1 MNILICGASG
11 FVGQA
16 LVKTLKDEHTL
27 TLLGRNINKLKK
39 TFGDDQPCM
48 SWNDLSCET
57 LKTFDTVIN
66 LAGENIGDKRWS
78 SARKKAILQSRV
90 STTQQLA
97 TLCASLGEHSPRLL
111 NTSAIGIYGLSSD
124 TVFNE
129 HSTLPNPPRD
139 FLSEVGQTWEAAL
152 KPAIKARVN
161 VVIMRFAVVL
171 SPEGGAMKKLLPSF
185 KLGFGAVLG
194 SGQQAFSWIA
204 LEDLTR
210 AIIFLL
216 NHPEQRGV
224 FNLVADDVV
233 TQKQF
238 AQTLAGALHRPCFMH
253 MPASVVKGLFGQM
266 GEELLLQGQR
276 VKNTRLA
283 STGFNFKYPTLNEA
297 FEDFFNQ

>member
-16 LVKTLKDEHTL
+16 LVKTLKDQHAL

-39 TFGDDQPCM
+39 TFGDHQPCM
-48 SWNDLSCET
+48 TWDNLTQET
-57 LKTFDTVIN
+57 LKIFDAVIN

-90 STTQQLA
+90 STTQKLA
-97 TLCASLGEHSPRLL
+97 TLCARLGEHSPRLL
-111 NTSAIGIYGLSSD
+111 NTSAIGVYGLSEN
-124 TVFNE
+124 TVFDE
-129 HSTLPNPPRD
+129 HSTLPKPPCD
-139 FLSEVGQTWEAAL
+139 FLSEVGQAWEAAL
-152 KPAIKARVN
+152 LPAIEANVN
-161 VVIMRFAVVL
+161 VTIMRFAVVL

-210 AIIFLL
+210 AISFLL
-216 NHPEQRGV
+216 DHPQQHGV
-224 FNLVADDVV
+224 FNLVADEVV
-233 TQKQF
+233 IQKQF
-238 AQTLAGALHRPCFMH
+238 AEKLACTLHRPCFMR
-253 MPASVVKGLFGQM
+253 MPAGAVKALFGQM
-266 GEELLLQGQR
+266 GDELLLQGQH

-283 STGFNFKYPTLNEA
+283 SAGFRFKYPTLNDA
-297 FEDFFNQ
+297 LKDFFDQ